1 MRTKHLL
8 EVINQS
14 VCAISILLATS
25 YLAASAPLP
34 VPERGFVSSQ
44 PAKIW
49 EEGLICGNG
58 TIGAN
63 ALSRPLN
70 ERIIF
75 THERLFMRTFRE
87 FRGYS
92 GAQREKALRVKCW

>member
-1 MRTKHLL
+1 M
-8 EVINQS
+8 S
-14 VCAISILLATS
+14 ISSRQVRLVRAV
-25 YLAASAPLP
+25 P

-44 PAKIW
+44 PAKSGG
-49 EEGLICGNG
+49 GLICGNG

-75 THERLFMRTFRE
+75 THERLFMPM
-87 FRGYS
+87 
-92 GAQREKALRVKCW
+92 GAP

>member
-1 MRTKHLL
+1 MKQHTC
-8 EVINQS
+8 S
-14 VCAISILLATS
+14 LATMVVATTLS
-25 YLAASAPLP
+25 LNVTSLAASEPLP

-44 PAKIW
+44 PAKTW
-49 EEGLICGNG
+49 EEGFICGNG

-75 THERLFMRTFRE
+75 THERLFLPMGT
-87 FRGYS
+87 S
-92 GAQREKALRVKCW
+92 NSAIAS